1 MNLGFSQ
8 GYFQSISNIYYL
20 FLNKDYLEC
29 FELEFIEFIF
39 IEYIDFETF
48 KDFKGRIDLLYWVD
62 FYKDGGWEIRLVF
75 CYFELFFRC
84 SLDSYVAWCSLFG
97 WRGMLFSCFFGG
109 FIGFGGIVGFLRD
122 QISFSGLIVGSS
134 ALYY

>member
-48 KDFKGRIDLLYWVD
+48 KDFKGRIDLLYLVD
-62 FYKDGGWEIRLVF
+62 FYKDGG
-75 CYFELFFRC
+75 
-84 SLDSYVAWCSLFG
+84 
-97 WRGMLFSCFFGG
+97 
-109 FIGFGGIVGFLRD
+109 
-122 QISFSGLIVGSS
+122 
-134 ALYY
+134 